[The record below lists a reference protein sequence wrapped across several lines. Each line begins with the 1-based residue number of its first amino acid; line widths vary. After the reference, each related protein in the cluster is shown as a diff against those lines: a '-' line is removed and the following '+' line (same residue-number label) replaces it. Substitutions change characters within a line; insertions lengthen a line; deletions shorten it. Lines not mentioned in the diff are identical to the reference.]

1 MADKILNA
9 FDVWITAQGVKSRT
23 RLRSVDNIS
32 LEGIARLRELILDLA
47 IMGRLVKQDASEEPA
62 IKTIE
67 RINVLKANLLKE
79 KKIINEKKSP
89 KLTKV
94 PFQIPSSWHW
104 CYLDDLGIISSSSRV
119 HQKDWQASGIPFY
132 RAREIVKLSQYGYV
146 DNELFISQELY
157 NKLKERSIV
166 PEENDIMI
174 TGVGTIG
181 IPYLV
186 KKDDLF
192 YFKDASVLIFK
203 NVFKLYPDYLRLFF
217 TSKFWD
223 TEIHNDSMGT
233 TVDTLTIVR
242 AKVVPIPLP
251 PIEEQHRIVAKV
263 DELMALCDALE
274 QQEINHLKSHQ
285 LLVQTLLG
293 TLTQAKDASDF
304 QQAWNKL
311 YEHFDDLFTTEDS
324 IDQLKQTILQ
334 LAVTGKLVP
343 QAPNDEPASVLL
355 KKIAKEKERLV
366 EGGKIKKQKAYEEEL
381 EMSSTT
387 IPETWSLV
395 KCQDISLKITDGEH
409 ATPNRSDSGY
419 YLLSARNVT
428 NEGIILDDVDFV
440 PAEEF
445 NRIRKRCDPNIGD
458 ILISCS
464 GSVGRV
470 ASVDKD
476 NAYAM
481 VRSAAMIR
489 PSSTLAKE
497 YIVLVLKS
505 PQLQSQIKSKSKQ
518 SAQANLFLG
527 AISELILPIAPFNEQ
542 KRIVA
547 KVDELFVL
555 CDRLKEGI
563 AEAQKGA
570 NQMADGVVAA

>member
-23 RLRSVDNIS
+23 RLRSVDNVNC
-32 LEGIARLRELILDLA
+32 EGVAKLRELILELA
-47 IMGRLVKQDASEEPA
+47 IKGELVPREEEVTANDLLDKLANGKKNLVAKYELRNYKVLPEVDA
-62 IKTIE
+62 
-67 RINVLKANLLKE
+67 N
-79 KKIINEKKSP
+79 
-89 KLTKV
+89 
-94 PFQIPSSWHW
+94 
-104 CYLDDLGIISSSSRV
+104 D
-119 HQKDWQASGIPFY
+119 IPFDVPKGWIWIRLGNIGFTQTGGTPDKNDKSY
-132 RAREIVKLSQYGYV
+132 FGDDIPFIKPGDIFPKHVDYSNEGLSKKGAEKLGRIAPE
-146 DNELFISQELY
+146 N
-157 NKLKERSIV
+157 SILMV
-166 PEENDIMI
+166 CI
-174 TGVGTIG
+174 GTIG
-181 IPYLV
+181 KCNYIERPCAFNQQINSLTPFIDITKYLLV
-186 KKDDLF
+186 ALQSN
-192 YFKDASVLIFK
+192 YFQDMLWQKS
-203 NVFKLYPDYLRLFF
+203 
-217 TSKFWD
+217 S
-223 TEIHNDSMGT
+223 ST
-233 TVDTLTIVR
+233 TIAILN
-242 AKVVPIPLP
+242 KGKWENCFIPLP
-251 PIEEQHRIVAKV
+251 PLAEQHRIVAKV
-263 DELMALCDALE
+263 DELMSLCDELE
-274 QQEINHLKSHQ
+274 REETNHLKSHQ

-304 QQAWNKL
+304 QQAWNRL

-324 IDQLKQTILQ
+324 IEQLKQTILQ
-334 LAVTGKLVP
+334 LAVIGKLVP
-343 QAPNDEPASVLL
+343 QDPNDEPASQLL

-366 EGGKIKKQKAYEEEL
+366 EEGKIKKQKAYEEEL

-409 ATPNRSDSGY
+409 ATPNRSDSGH

-489 PSSTLAKE
+489 TSSTLAKE

-547 KVDELFVL
+547 KVNELFAL
-555 CDRLKEGI
+555 CDRLKERI
-563 AEAQKGA
+563 AEAQKVA
-570 NQMADGVVAA
+570 NQMAEGVVAQLI